1 MNLELLCVTLACA
14 FLCALCCA
22 VLEHRKRKEI
32 QKILEDS
39 IKELADISIL
49 CEKLENHSRQLEQ
62 FLSAFDIVHPE
73 PEEMPRSKK
82 VKELLDKQDNELNR
96 RTNP

>member
-14 FLCALCCA
+14 FLCAMCCA

-32 QKILEDS
+32 KKILEDS
-39 IKELADISIL
+39 IKEPANINIL
-49 CEKLENHSRQLEQ
+49 C
-62 FLSAFDIVHPE
+62 PE
-73 PEEMPRSKK
+73 PEETPRSKK
-82 VKELLDKQDNELNR
+82 VKELLDKQDNEQNR